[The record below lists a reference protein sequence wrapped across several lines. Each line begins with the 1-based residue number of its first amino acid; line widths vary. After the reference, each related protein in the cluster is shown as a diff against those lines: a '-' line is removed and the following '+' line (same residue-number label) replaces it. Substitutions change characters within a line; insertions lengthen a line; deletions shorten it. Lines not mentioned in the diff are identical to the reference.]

1 MSGLNKEGW
10 VMVYNSIDGTD
21 ITILESKLNEL
32 GIEATTFNHQDSM
45 LTSLNDTNYTQSL
58 YVHEKDLAR
67 AKEIIENR

>member
-32 GIEATTFNHQDSM
+32 GIEAITFNHQDSM
-45 LTSLNDTNYTQSL
+45 LTSLNDTNYTTIVVRPRKGPCPCKRN
-58 YVHEKDLAR
+58 Y
-67 AKEIIENR
+67 